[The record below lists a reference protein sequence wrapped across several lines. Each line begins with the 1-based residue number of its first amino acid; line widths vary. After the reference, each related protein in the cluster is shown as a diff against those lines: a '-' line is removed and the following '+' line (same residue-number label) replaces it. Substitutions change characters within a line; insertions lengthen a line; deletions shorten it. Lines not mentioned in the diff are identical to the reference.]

1 MTRLK
6 DQIRLAKLALEQPE
20 LFTDAELIY
29 MKRQLRQAKLELKKK
44 KQLKKRGFGNESS
57 ETGDSDTRRRKDDG
71 VRGTSEQPEQP
82 GEP

>member
-6 DQIRLAKLALEQPE
+6 DQIRLAKLALEHPE
-20 LFTDAELIY
+20 LYNDAELMY
-29 MKRQLRQAKLELKKK
+29 MKKQLRQAKLELKKK

-57 ETGDSDTRRRKDDG
+57 ETGDSDTRRRTDDG